1 MKWKF
6 AFQLRKGK
14 VFTVSAQSI
23 KAQVHQTYAE
33 NLISHPGRDEKE
45 QRTLARQAHI
55 SGGFFTGMG
64 QQLDYHHDWVSKRSA
79 HFALPPTQ
87 GEGSEAAAAPPVDMR
102 AGSLRPD
109 AHIHAIQLLQSAVAQ
124 NIPLQLLTWCPAAKH
139 STSVFGPTPPG
150 MEAILEARMENAKG
164 GPIVADLEIRERGT
178 RVFVL
183 EVYYTHKTRRG
194 SRDGIPFAEI
204 YAGEILD
211 KLGTPRLPGQ
221 VVQLVCEPR
230 TDAALTP
237 CAHCH
242 EAKRE
247 VEVEHAIQN
256 CVFCEPAG
264 WSIDFDGPCPNC
276 AGLRRGTGDIW
287 GNFSRDD
294 EQQEDDDDDSDD
306 DSSSEDDDSS
316 KVTSKVDHLSS
327 AGKKRTLNAS
337 ASSAQK
343 RACPAR
349 GEVREFSCPCP
360 PEDDCRV
367 NGCQRSHL
375 HSPA

>member
-1 MKWKF
+1 MKWKR
-6 AFQLRKGK
+6 AFQLREGK
-14 VFTVSAQSI
+14 VFAVSAQSI
-23 KAQVHQTYAE
+23 KAQVLQTYTE

-45 QRTLARQAHI
+45 QRTLARQAHL

-64 QQLDYHHDWVSKRSA
+64 QQLDYHHDWVNKRSA
-79 HFALPPTQ
+79 HFALPPTL
-87 GEGSEAAAAPPVDMR
+87 GEGAKAAAPPADMR
-102 AGSLRPD
+102 AGSLPPD

-164 GPIVADLEIRERGT
+164 GPIVADLEIREQGT

-183 EVYYTHKTRRG
+183 EVCYTHKTRHG

-211 KLGTPRLPGQ
+211 KLGTPPLPGQ

-230 TDAALTP
+230 TDVALTP

-256 CVFCEPAG
+256 CVFCEPVG

-294 EQQEDDDDDSDD
+294 
-306 DSSSEDDDSS
+306 DSS
-316 KVTSKVDHLSS
+316 KVTSKVDLSS
-327 AGKKRTLNAS
+327 AEKKRTLNAS

-343 RACPAR
+343 RACPEEEAPR

-367 NGCQRSHL
+367 NGCQRSHQCSR
-375 HSPA
+375 HPH